1 MRSIKTFYLARV
13 SLFSAI
19 ALIVAMFE
27 FPIIFF
33 PAFYK
38 LDLSE
43 AITLIAGF
51 SLGPMGGFLT
61 ELMKTILIVIIKGSL
76 TIGIGEFA
84 NFTIGIA
91 LVVPAAYI
99 YKKNRTFK
107 GAILG
112 MALGSLCFIAV
123 SAFLNYFIL
132 FPLYIR
138 IYGISERELID
149 IAKVANANIVDMK
162 SIILFATVPYN
173 VLKAVLS
180 CLVSVLIYKKLSF
193 MINKVYNDKV

>member
-173 VLKAVLS
+173 VLKVLLS